1 MAVKVNAPE
10 LLEKELR
17 RRSRRGEYGFI
28 AISSATEPW
37 MYIEKKYRITRR
49 CLDIIAKY
57 RFPVH
62 CLTKS
67 TLILRDLDLLHE
79 IDRNAILPSD
89 LSELGHGTLITF
101 SISSLDDKIA
111 AIFEPNAPRPM
122 DRLKTLEKVKDA
134 GFYAGIAYMP
144 VLPYISDSD
153 DQLMEMIKT
162 AKEFR
167 ADYVFFG
174 DLTLYG
180 VGKRIYF
187 KILEK
192 YFPELYDKYLEI
204 YRSGSYIEK
213 TYRRRFYNRVK
224 ILSRRYGLKLGIL
237 NNINE

>member
-1 MAVKVNAPE
+1 M
-10 LLEKELR
+10 LQSFS
-17 RRSRRGEYGFI
+17 RRSFGGGLGGEYGFI

-49 CLDIIAKY
+49 CLDIIVKY

-89 LSELGHGTLITF
+89 LSELVHGTLITF

-167 ADYVFFG
+167 ADY
-174 DLTLYG
+174 
-180 VGKRIYF
+180 IYS
-187 KILEK
+187 LE
-192 YFPELYDKYLEI
+192 
-204 YRSGSYIEK
+204 
-213 TYRRRFYNRVK
+213 T
-224 ILSRRYGLKLGIL
+224 
-237 NNINE
+237 